1 MHHSDNQIVIKYN
14 LVFLTK
20 IIVSIF
26 AYIRKFSYLC
36 IWIKGS
42 SFDYS
47 EPTLQVEPIKII
59 KIMNTK
65 VNSLNEKQR
74 KLWAII
80 REALNYEDTD
90 EDFYEFKEEAE
101 GLLADDE
108 EDFYVTYNSMDDF
121 DASDVIDLI
130 NA

>member
-1 MHHSDNQIVIKYN
+1 MVYQVAI
-14 LVFLTK
+14 
-20 IIVSIF
+20 
-26 AYIRKFSYLC
+26 
-36 IWIKGS
+36 
-42 SFDYS
+42 
-47 EPTLQVEPIKII
+47 LQVEPIKII

-65 VNSLNEKQR
+65 LNSLNEKQR

-108 EDFYVTYNSMDDF
+108 EDFYATYNCMNGI
-121 DASDVIDLI
+121 DASDVLDLI
-130 NA
+130 YA

>member
-1 MHHSDNQIVIKYN
+1 
-14 LVFLTK
+14 
-20 IIVSIF
+20 
-26 AYIRKFSYLC
+26 
-36 IWIKGS
+36 
-42 SFDYS
+42 
-47 EPTLQVEPIKII
+47 
-59 KIMNTK
+59 MNTK
-65 VNSLNEKQR
+65 LNSLNEKQR
-74 KLWAII
+74 KLWTII

-101 GLLADDE
+101 CLLADDE